1 MTAVIVNAVK
11 IAFTIIYII
20 ILEVITMAN
29 PTENETNK
37 KNSNV
42 VIAVTRQFGSLGR
55 PIAREVAKSL
65 GLKFIDREIIEKAA
79 ERMGY
84 KIDELE
90 KIDNHRIKGLSRM
103 IYPLGIGNRDLQDK
117 LFEIEK
123 SIILEYATY
132 ENCVIVGR
140 CANFI
145 LKNRPNVLKV
155 HIYAPYEKRL
165 EMSIDDLHLTKGE
178 AKAMINKV
186 DDARSS
192 YYLYHTGETFDSTA
206 FQDVLI
212 NSSMLSF
219 DENVKLLCDIA
230 RDRFP
235 VLKENK

>member
-1 MTAVIVNAVK
+1 MENSEK
-11 IAFTIIYII
+11 KE
-20 ILEVITMAN
+20 EVTRH
-29 PTENETNK
+29 
-37 KNSNV
+37 NSNV

-55 PIAREVAKSL
+55 PIAREVAKKL

-90 KIDNHRIKGLSRM
+90 KIDNHRIKGLARM
-103 IYPLGIGNRDLQDK
+103 KYPLGIGGRDTQDK

-165 EMSIDDLHLTKGE
+165 DMSIEDLHLSKGE
-178 AKAMINKV
+178 AKSMINKV
-186 DDARSS
+186 DEARSS
-192 YYLYHTGETFDSTA
+192 YYLYHTGEMFDSTA
-206 FQDVLI
+206 YQDILL

-219 DENVKLLCDIA
+219 DENVRLLCDIA
-230 RDRFP
+230 KDRFP
-235 VLKENK
+235 SLKSEV

>member
-1 MTAVIVNAVK
+1 MTNS
-11 IAFTIIYII
+11 
-20 ILEVITMAN
+20 
-29 PTENETNK
+29 TETKEPRNQY
-37 KNSNV
+37 SNV

-55 PIAREVAKSL
+55 PLAKEVAKRL

-90 KIDNHRIKGLSRM
+90 HIDNHRIKGLSRM
-103 IYPLGIGNRDLQDK
+103 KYPLGIGSRDTQDK

-132 ENCVIVGR
+132 DNCVIVGR

-155 HIYAPYEKRL
+155 HIYAPYEARL
-165 EMSIDDLHLTKGE
+165 NMSVEDLHMTKSE
-178 AKAMINKV
+178 AKTMINKV
-186 DDARSS
+186 DEARSG
-192 YYLYHTGETFDSTA
+192 YYLYHTGEMFDSTA
-206 FQDVLI
+206 YQDILL

-230 RDRFP
+230 RNRFP
-235 VLKENK
+235 SLKKTD

>member
-1 MTAVIVNAVK
+1 
-11 IAFTIIYII
+11 
-20 ILEVITMAN
+20 MAN
-29 PTENETNK
+29 QAENSETSK
-37 KNSNV
+37 HNSNV

-55 PIAREVAKSL
+55 PIAREVAKQL

-103 IYPLGIGNRDLQDK
+103 KYPLGIGSRDTQDK

-140 CANFI
+140 CANYI

-165 EMSIDDLHLTKGE
+165 DMSINDLNMSKGE

-186 DDARSS
+186 DEARSS
-192 YYLYHTGETFDSTA
+192 YYLYHTGEMFDSTA
-206 FQDVLI
+206 YQDILL

-219 DENVKLLCDIA
+219 EENIRLLCDIA

-235 VLKENK
+235 SLKNKNE

>member
-1 MTAVIVNAVK
+1 
-11 IAFTIIYII
+11 
-20 ILEVITMAN
+20 MAN
-29 PTENETNK
+29 PAENEEPRK
-37 KNSNV
+37 INSNV

-55 PIAREVAKSL
+55 PIAREVAKQL
-65 GLKFIDREIIEKAA
+65 GLKFIDREIIEKAG

-103 IYPLGIGNRDLQDK
+103 KYPLGIGSKETQDK

-132 ENCVIVGR
+132 DNCVIVGR

-155 HIYAPYEKRL
+155 HIYAPYEARL
-165 EMSIDDLHLTKGE
+165 NMSIEDLHLSKSE
-178 AKAMINKV
+178 AKAMIDKV
-186 DDARSS
+186 DEARSS
-192 YYLYHTGETFDSTA
+192 YYLYHTGEMFDSTA
-206 FQDVLI
+206 YQDILL
-212 NSSMLSF
+212 NSYMLSF

-230 RDRFP
+230 KNRFP
-235 VLKENK
+235 SLKKDS